1 MENLTNEEKDYYEL
15 LVDLLENGEISD
27 SERNILNKRKEKYSI
42 SDSRASEIEEFAKQE
57 RLQNLKPQNDSENS
71 YYELILDFMEN
82 GIVSESNRKILNK
95 RLEKYGITEARAKE
109 LEYFA
114 KQEYLESK
122 NKLSSYNTT
131 YTNNDYRITDLLR
144 IIEYNEEEIVN
155 DKPLSIHKLLKES
168 DIITLSIGM
177 NELYYKLTINTDN
190 IYSYIDEMMEDM
202 SKLFH
207 EINKYNHKQVFVLG
221 YYNITNDNQDI
232 FNYANIKLKNLCL
245 KEGYTYIPLNSIL
258 NDKIYFQ
265 NDNKIY
271 PNKLGYQQIYKIIV
285 EKIKNY

>member
-1 MENLTNEEKDYYEL
+1 MKKIIFILVLFLSCYLIYKLTINNKLSYLSIGDGLSKDNTYTYY
-15 LVDLLENGEISD
+15 V
-27 SERNILNKRKEKYSI
+27 K
-42 SDSRASEIEEFAKQE
+42 
-57 RLQNLKPQNDSENS
+57 
-71 YYELILDFMEN
+71 
-82 GIVSESNRKILNK
+82 
-95 RLEKYGITEARAKE
+95 
-109 LEYFA
+109 
-114 KQEYLESK
+114 EYLESK
-122 NKLSSYNTT
+122 NKLSSYNST

-285 EKIKNY
+285 EKIKNYWYNTNCI